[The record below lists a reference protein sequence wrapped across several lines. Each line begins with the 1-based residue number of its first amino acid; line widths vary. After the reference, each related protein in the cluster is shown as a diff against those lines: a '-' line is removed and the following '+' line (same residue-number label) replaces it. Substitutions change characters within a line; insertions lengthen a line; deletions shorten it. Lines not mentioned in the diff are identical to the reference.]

1 VTASTPGSYRPRSQA
16 RALALQAL
24 CVFEA
29 LGEAP
34 AAQLADLLRDE
45 ELLVELGIEMPPD
58 PALLSF
64 ARSLAMGT
72 WAHRPRYDE
81 LLERTAAHW
90 SLRRMAPVDRNVLR
104 LGLYE
109 LLDDP
114 HASPQVIIN
123 EAVELARRFGD
134 KDSAY
139 FVNGVLDAARR
150 SAAGPEGAAEP
161 PAVDADGPAE

>member
-1 VTASTPGSYRPRSQA
+1 MTATTHGAYRRRSQA

-34 AAQLADLLRDE
+34 AEQLADLLRDE
-45 ELLVELGIEMPPD
+45 ELLGELGIELPPD

-72 WAHRPRYDE
+72 WAHRPRYDV
-81 LLERTAAHW
+81 LIERTAAHW
-90 SLRRMAPVDRNVLR
+90 SLRRMPPVDRNVLR

-114 HASPQVIIN
+114 HASPQVVIN

-150 SAAGPEGAAEP
+150 AASSAEGPPGPDAGRAA
-161 PAVDADGPAE
+161 D